1 MKVYWTDRAKRRLKL
16 IEEYIAQDA
25 PEVAQRTVHRIL
37 ARSRQI
43 GELPQSGR
51 KVPEFDHPEIRE
63 VLQRPYR
70 IIYRV
75 RSDRIDV
82 LAVMHYR
89 QLLPRDRET
98 VD

>member
-25 PEVAQRTVHRIL
+25 PEVGQRTVHRIL

-51 KVPEFDHPEIRE
+51 KFLNLIIPKYGKSCSVHTASFIEFGLIG
-63 VLQRPYR
+63 
-70 IIYRV
+70 
-75 RSDRIDV
+75 
-82 LAVMHYR
+82 
-89 QLLPRDRET
+89 
-98 VD
+98 

>member
-25 PEVAQRTVHRIL
+25 PEVAQRTVRRIL

-51 KVPEFDHPEIRE
+51 RVPEFDHPEYGKSCSVHTASSIE
-63 VLQRPYR
+63 FSL
-70 IIYRV
+70 IG
-75 RSDRIDV
+75 
-82 LAVMHYR
+82 
-89 QLLPRDRET
+89 
-98 VD
+98 

>member
-16 IEEYIAQDA
+16 IEEYIAQGA
-25 PEVAQRTVHRIL
+25 SEVAQRTVRRIL

-43 GELPQSGR
+43 GGLPQSGR
-51 KVPEFDHPEIRE
+51 KVPEYDHPEIRE
-63 VLQRPYR
+63 VLERPYR

-82 LAVMHYR
+82 LTVMHYR
-89 QLLPRDRET
+89 QLLPKDRET
-98 VD
+98 GD

>member
-1 MKVYWTDRAKRRLKL
+1 MKVYWTDRARSRLKL
-16 IEEYIAQDA
+16 IEDYIAQDA

-63 VLQRPYR
+63 VLQHPYR

-82 LAVMHYR
+82 LTVMHYR

-98 VD
+98 TD